1 MVVNR
6 VPGINHS
13 SYMPLYAQIIDYLT
27 EQIESGRYKVG
38 DQIPSE
44 MILAKDLGVSRITV
58 TNAIQRMVQEGTL
71 YRIQGKGTFVAE
83 KKRVEH
89 RLTTLV
95 SFTDD
100 MAERGYETRTE
111 LVGIKLVAPSEKIR
125 KSLELSEEDRTWML
139 RRIRYADEEPMAIQT
154 AYLPEKMFPDLNEKA
169 ADSGSLYSLLRDV
182 YQVEMLEAEEHYRVV
197 ILRKEE
203 EVRMLNVTSESPALF
218 SVRVSSL
225 KDRRKFEYT
234 ESILRGDRYE
244 LSVKLSI

>member
-111 LVGIKLVAPSEKIR
+111 LVGIKLVTPSEKIR
-125 KSLELSEEDRTWML
+125 KSLELSEDDRTWML